1 MGRNLT
7 YGTIC
12 RQGRLGMELPTLSP
26 RACPATCPPLNCTTA
41 TYCLHHPLVATMVS
55 YEYFQLTGIT
65 HRIFP
70 AIRPNFQ
77 TDGCAAINRQ
87 PPRGVLGLPVQLVVG
102 LDYQCNLWWAWIP
115 QCAAHSVYCGV
126 LVLLCA
132 CIVVCLDC
140 GVLVLCTLW

>member
-26 RACPATCPPLNCTTA
+26 RACPATCPPINCTTA

-65 HRIFP
+65 HWIIP
-70 AIRPNFQ
+70 AVRPNFQ

-87 PPRGVLGLPVQLVVG
+87 QPRGVLGLPVQLVVG
-102 LDYQCNLWWAWIP
+102 L
-115 QCAAHSVYCGV
+115 YCGV
-126 LVLLCA
+126 LGFLSVQHVA
-132 CIVVCLDC
+132 CSTLVCLYR
-140 GVLVLCTLW
+140 GVLVLWCA